1 VIFRDPG
8 AAALAVQNPNPVIA
22 GRRANCNIAA
32 FGPPRTAQPRGE
44 RPEEPNQINAP
55 PRCLFLFLLSLP
67 SQGARMCMAVIT
79 GALISAGGRG
89 YGKYA
94 INRISLI

>member
-1 VIFRDPG
+1 MCYVAPQVIFRDPD
-8 AAALAVQNPNPVIA
+8 AAARAVQNPNPVIA

-55 PRCLFLFLLSLP
+55 PTAVFCFLLSLP
-67 SQGARMCMAVIT
+67 ACPRKARACASVH
-79 GALISAGGRG
+79 GSNNRG
-89 YGKYA
+89 
-94 INRISLI
+94 ID